1 MASYNWSQ
9 RKSAATSI
17 LGIRVD
23 RASAT
28 LPQGAP
34 GVGSLYTIAGG
45 RVAMTAILGEVTV
58 IIGANAMN
66 LNLESNPTT
75 GTTSVIDAVV
85 AGASKEVGTLFSI
98 TGTVGDAALM
108 DDAGGVRMQSA
119 PVVLPAG
126 TLDFRTSANNT
137 GEMKW
142 SLWYVPID
150 EGAIVTA
157 A

>member
-1 MASYNWSQ
+1 MNYNWSA
-9 RKSAATSI
+9 REYAPTSI

-23 RASAT
+23 RDSDT

-34 GVGSLYTIAGG
+34 GVGSLFTIAGG
-45 RVAMTAILGEVTV
+45 PVAMTAILGEVTV

-142 SLWYVPID
+142 SLWYIPLT
-150 EGAIVTA
+150 EGATVTA

>member
-1 MASYNWSQ
+1 MNYNWTG
-9 RKSAATSI
+9 REAAALLN
-17 LGIRVD
+17 LGLRVD
-23 RASAT
+23 RDSDT
-28 LPQGAP
+28 LPQGGP
-34 GVGSLYTIAGG
+34 GVGSLFTIAGG
-45 RVAMTAILGEVTV
+45 PVLMTGILGEVTV

-85 AGASKEVGTLFSI
+85 AGASKEVGALFSI
-98 TGTVGDAALM
+98 TGTVGDAALF
-108 DDAGGVRMQSA
+108 DDAGGVRMGPA
-119 PVVLPAG
+119 PVVLPVG

-142 SLWYVPID
+142 SLWYVPLV
-150 EGAIVTA
+150 EGATVTA